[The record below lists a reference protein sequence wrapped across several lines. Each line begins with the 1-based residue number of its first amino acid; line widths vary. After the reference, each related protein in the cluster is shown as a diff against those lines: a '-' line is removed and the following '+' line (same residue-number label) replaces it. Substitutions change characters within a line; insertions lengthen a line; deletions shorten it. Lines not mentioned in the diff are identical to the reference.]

1 MCIIIIKKEGE
12 SMPSKDIMDDA
23 WDDNPH
29 GAGFMWVRNK
39 TVNYEKGFMEKD
51 KFLER
56 INNHKFGKK
65 DIVIMHFRWAT
76 SGKKDSFTT
85 HPFEITKHR
94 KIRKKIEGLG
104 TKKTLLM
111 HNGVISD
118 LNNRKDASDT
128 QRFATWY
135 LSKLSQKEIYEN
147 KILQK
152 LILKFV
158 DDSRLVFLHH
168 RLGLLTL
175 GDWVE
180 SRGYTM
186 SKTLYQKTGSSIGFG
201 SYFNRASYWSE
212 EREHNDIDADSTQ
225 LKLLDDNIEETC
237 GYCGDPAWDKYEL
250 TYIDTWSCKMCIGC
264 REEMAAEMLA
274 IPWNDDNDWENV
286 KICEEF
292 KLDKHSIEEIK
303 HYYLNE

>member
-12 SMPSKDIMDDA
+12 SMPSREIIDDA

-29 GAGFMWVRNK
+29 GAGFMWIRNK

-51 KFLER
+51 KFIDR
-56 INNHKFGKK
+56 INNHRFGKK
-65 DIVIMHFRWAT
+65 DTVIMHFRWAT

-85 HPFEITKHR
+85 HPFEITKNKR
-94 KIRKKIEGLG
+94 IRKRIEGLN

-118 LNNRKDASDT
+118 LNDRKDVSDT

-158 DDSRLVFLHH
+158 DDSRLVLLHH

-175 GDWVE
+175 GNWVE

-186 SKTLYQKTGSSIGFG
+186 SKTLYPKRTQSSIGFG
-201 SYFNRASYWSE
+201 SYFNRNVWSE
-212 EREHNDIDADSTQ
+212 EREHNDIDADSNQ
-225 LKLLDDNIEETC
+225 LKLVEESKC
-237 GYCGDPAWDKYEL
+237 CDYCGDPGWLDEQPE
-250 TYIDTWSCKMCIGC
+250 YIESWCCYVCLGC
-264 REEMAAEMLA
+264 REEMASDMIKL
-274 IPWNDDNDWENV
+274 PWTNENDWENRKV
-286 KICEEF
+286 CEEF
-292 KLDKHSIEEIK
+292 KLGESSINELKE
-303 HYYLNE
+303 YYQYD